1 MVILD
6 LLITLSTFRS
16 SSIRECIITIVLGIA
31 ALLREWCWLVWKEM
45 IPNLCRCSWDSNRK
59 HSTYK
64 FSSWEEEAIQAAKL
78 VWGGRKWT
86 RIKVARLGTVGFE
99 SIFPLKKKNT
109 QNDNSEGQLS
119 SLHINISAQFWDLW
133 SLRPPILFSNS
144 MPPCQEVT
152 FFPSLNKQLG

>member
-64 FSSWEEEAIQAAKL
+64 FNSWEEEAIQAAKL

-86 RIKVARLGTVGFE
+86 RIKVTRLGTVGFE
-99 SIFPLKKKNT
+99 SIFPLKKKKYT
-109 QNDNSEGQLS
+109 KWQQWGPAFKSACKHQCSVLRLVVLKTS
-119 SLHINISAQFWDLW
+119 YFIFKQHAPLPRSYIFSLF
-133 SLRPPILFSNS
+133 
-144 MPPCQEVT
+144 
-152 FFPSLNKQLG
+152 K